1 MEVQTKTNP
10 LIEAMFK
17 AGAHFGYVR
26 SRRHPSVKPYLWG
39 TKNKVEIFN
48 LEKTSE
54 ALEQAKQFVKEVAAG
69 GTVLF
74 VAGKQESQDIV
85 RKAAESVSMPYVA
98 GRWLGGT
105 LTNFTQIRKR
115 VSSYEDLVSKREKG
129 EFVGKYTKKERLLID
144 RKIDKMHVM
153 FSGLIALKEK
163 PAAVFVIDPR
173 REHIAVAEARLE
185 NVPIIGLCGSDSNLK
200 EVDYPIPGNDTSI
213 HSISFFVQALTESIK
228 EGKGTTK
235 V

>member
-1 MEVQTKTNP
+1 METQTKTNP

-54 ALEQAKQFVKEVAAG
+54 ALEAAKEFVKETAKAG
-69 GTVLF
+69 GAILF
-74 VAGKQESQDIV
+74 VGGKQESQEIIL
-85 RKAAESVSMPYVA
+85 KAAESISMPYVS

-115 VSSYEDLVSKREKG
+115 VSTYEDLVSKREKG

-153 FSGLIALKEK
+153 FSGLIALKDK
-163 PAAVFVIDPR
+163 PAALFVIDPR
-173 REHIAVAEARLE
+173 REHIAVAEAHLE
-185 NVPIIGLCGSDSNLK
+185 NVPIIGLCGSDSDLK

-213 HSISFFVQALTESIK
+213 HSISFFVQELVESFK
-228 EGKGTTK
+228 EGRGAK